1 MLDVADTAHIL
12 KNIQEYLRI
21 KCPVKWVP
29 DTRTS
34 SSETAKYQ
42 LQITIPDQHTFD
54 MIRNKL
60 FLLIEREV
68 KEQLNPN
75 EWQIHIPPEVSQWH
89 HFGQKSGKYSI
100 FYPAEFTNPGDYRIC
115 HAICERLII
124 QPAVMCRLVIQ
135 TVINKIGAMGES
147 NPAHNLQHN
156 LHHMVNNKSHTLRKI
171 INSTIHK
178 SKTLKQFQSKK

>member
-1 MLDVADTAHIL
+1 MLDMVDTAHIL

-21 KCPVKWVP
+21 KCPVKWIQ
-29 DTRTS
+29 DTRQTTGL
-34 SSETAKYQ
+34 ETAKYQ

-68 KEQLNPN
+68 KMQISPN

-115 HAICERLII
+115 HAICERLLV
-124 QPAVMCRLVIQ
+124 QPAVMCKVVIQ
-135 TVINKIGAMGES
+135 TVINKIGAMGAS
-147 NPAHNLQHN
+147 KPTYNI
-156 LHHMVNNKSHTLRKI
+156 HHSENNKSHTLRKI

-178 SKTLKQFQSKK
+178 SKTLKRFQSKK